1 MKKYEYV
8 NVHIGKLCGA
18 KSEEHRTIIDQYAAK
33 GYRYAGFI
41 PTNMSDYGKIK
52 DMDLVFEMDL
62 EACNTVEHNVS
73 KECQS
78 TGLLRHMEHC
88 LWE

>member
-8 NVHIGKLCGA
+8 QVHIGKFVGA
-18 KSEEHRTIIDQYAAK
+18 KSEEHRRIIDEYAAK

-52 DMDLVFEMDL
+52 DMDLIFERD
-62 EACNTVEHNVS
+62 E
-73 KECQS
+73 
-78 TGLLRHMEHC
+78 
-88 LWE
+88 